1 MTDVSV
7 GEMPIEPVPSIPPGP
22 EATAELERAVQA
34 AEVPAGDTGEV
45 ETEVVESF
53 DPRVSIPETLGPVR
67 RAILEGLIDGEGAL
81 SVAELHALMPLGTPR
96 GTVEAA
102 ILRESRSGRIER
114 VGPGLYVLAKPK
126 PAEQPKSARQPP
138 PTPIEEATWFAALD
152 GWINDPETWDRER
165 FGPRPDEPG
174 RRIPAGVVAKGVDRN
189 RKRAARRKEAEA
201 AQARQSAADQETA
214 HQTAP
219 RLQR

>member
-102 ILRESRSGRIER
+102 ILREYRSGRIER

-138 PTPIEEATWFAALD
+138 PTPIEEALWRRDA
-152 GWINDPETWDRER
+152 G
-165 FGPRPDEPG
+165 EPLTEIA
-174 RRIPAGVVAKGVDRN
+174 RSYNVSHSTISRLPQPSTVASPPAY
-189 RKRAARRKEAEA
+189 
-201 AQARQSAADQETA
+201 Q
-214 HQTAP
+214 HP
-219 RLQR
+219 